1 MATTSVTISATC
13 LNGKPLEALERLIAQ
28 RQREMGETTSEAVIA
43 TAINALTS
51 IRAATKVV
59 DVKKASGFVNVAPY
73 PALVPSVMT
82 LKVASGKGKGKKK
95 GEGKDE
101 DILRVPCLRYG
112 PKGHHADVK
121 FHNLAPKGTPLKGYK
136 CFIVQDRRGDSVN
149 ANARRYY
156 VIALSEEQARAH
168 AAAFRAKRIERFK
181 GMAKW
186 TLGQAQ
192 SQVSQK
198 GVAAEPV
205 TAAAKQ
211 IGLKELQVAV
221 YEHGWGKGSVTVSVA
236 DTLRDAA
243 LALKGGPAEID
254 NALMRAANR
263 TAGIINAHYKMLHPF
278 DSESAIPTPFP
289 EIAHR
294 KH

>member
-1 MATTSVTISATC
+1 MTTSVTMTATC

-43 TAINALTS
+43 TAINALSS

-59 DVKKASGFVNVAPY
+59 DVKKASGFVTVTLTAF
-73 PALVPSVMT
+73 VPGFKT
-82 LKVASGKGKGKKK
+82 LGKGSAAK
-95 GEGKDE
+95 
-101 DILRVPCLRYG
+101 RVLCLRYAQHG
-112 PKGHHADVK
+112 SVVENVR
-121 FHNLAPKGTPLKGYK
+121 FRSLAPKNAPLKDYK
-136 CFIVQDRRGDSVN
+136 VFIVQDRRGDDKKATSS
-149 ANARRYY
+149 RYY
-156 VIALSEEQARAH
+156 LIAASEEQARAY
-168 AAAFRAKRIERFK
+168 ASERRAKRIERFK

-192 SQVSQK
+192 SQIAQK
-198 GVAAEPV
+198 GVAGETV

-221 YEHGWGKGSVTVSVA
+221 YEHGWGKGAVNVTVA
-236 DTLRDAA
+236 DNLKYAA

-263 TAGIINAHYKMLHPF
+263 TAGIINAHMKKFRPF
-278 DSESAIPTPFP
+278 DSEAPIPTPFP
-289 EIAHR
+289 EVAR